1 MKINNFDNP
10 IFIFIYCVFAIF
22 INTLSSVY
30 FFPIFLLGTIFIAF
44 FVCLRKGYY
53 YSLSLVILTIL
64 LIEINSGFKT
74 FSVLL
79 LIIFLY
85 VFIAPYIK
93 RVLSLDSIN
102 SYIYI
107 VFFYLGVYIIWTL
120 NNDATAQLFFTIF
133 INLIID
139 LLIFGVLI

>member
-107 VFFYLGVYIIWTL
+107 VVFYLGVYIIWTL